1 MYKRQVQHLW
11 EPSYVPPTRN
21 DVIAERLSGQG
32 HDILFE
38 HKMVK
43 LVHADGKVTGAIFET
58 KDGMKQIN
66 AKNTLLATGGYAA
79 NPVMMTALQPSAVA
93 CCTASSFNPTCTGDG
108 IKAGLWAGASK
119 DKDAAPMV
127 FDRGAV
133 APGVDAGYEGEGEGA
148 MFRGDVYKRQM
159 YDRTDF
165 IYEGLQKRIDFLH
178 LLFG

>member
-1 MYKRQVQHLW
+1 
-11 EPSYVPPTRN
+11 
-21 DVIAERLSGQG
+21 
-32 HDILFE
+32 
-38 HKMVK
+38 MVK

-133 APGVDAGYEGEGEGA
+133 APGVDA
-148 MFRGDVYKRQM
+148 RCV
-159 YDRTDF
+159 
-165 IYEGLQKRIDFLH
+165 
-178 LLFG
+178 